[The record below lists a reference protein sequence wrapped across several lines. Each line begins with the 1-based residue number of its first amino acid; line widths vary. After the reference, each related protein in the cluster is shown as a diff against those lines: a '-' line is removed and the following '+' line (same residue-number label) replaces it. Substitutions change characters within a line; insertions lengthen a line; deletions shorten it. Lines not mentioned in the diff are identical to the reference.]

1 MAGIAGTPQ
10 AGETVAEGQGEDPR
24 RPDRPRRPQRR
35 GPVIRALAPGFSLAP
50 GQDGLWTPSKDGAAV
65 ADLAQGEALAR
76 EVIARS
82 YLTPEELELADRVAR
97 DDPARFARRL
107 ATPPADLLTA
117 D

>member
-1 MAGIAGTPQ
+1 MT
-10 AGETVAEGQGEDPR
+10 
-24 RPDRPRRPQRR
+24 
-35 GPVIRALAPGFSLAP
+35 RALALGLLAW
-50 GQDGLWTPSKDGAAV
+50 GQDGLRDAVDPDGAAV
-65 ADLAQGEALAR
+65 TDLAQGEALAR